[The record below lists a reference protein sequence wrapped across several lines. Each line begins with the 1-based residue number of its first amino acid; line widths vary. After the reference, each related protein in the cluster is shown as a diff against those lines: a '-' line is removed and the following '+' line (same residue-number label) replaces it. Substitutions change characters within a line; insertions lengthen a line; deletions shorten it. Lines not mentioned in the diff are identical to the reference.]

1 MRGGVERAS
10 NGQRVG
16 VRRRARPRGHLQLRR
31 LHRRV
36 GVGGGGRG
44 RGGGL
49 LRLVLLHHLQVEA
62 VHLIARWL
70 TESIQELLENIT
82 DMLDGRLEIRATDA
96 IGESLQE

>member
-16 VRRRARPRGHLQLRR
+16 VRRRARPRGHLELRR
-31 LHRRV
+31 LHGRV

-44 RGGGL
+44 GSRGL

-70 TESIQELLENIT
+70 AESIQELRNIT
-82 DMLDGRLEIRATDA
+82 NMLDGRLEIRA
-96 IGESLQE
+96 